1 MYASVNDLDMY
12 YQEHG
17 SGDPLV
23 LLHGGLITIDVSFG
37 ELLPVLATTRRVIA
51 VEQQGH
57 GHTPDIDRP
66 LTFDQMAD
74 DTAALLR
81 QVGVER
87 ADLFGYSDGGIVA
100 LGMAIRHPDLVR
112 KLVVAGT
119 NFNNDGLYPEILDFF
134 RHVTIDDLGDLGD
147 DYAAVA
153 PNPAGWPALVAKVF
167 RQALEFP
174 GWRADDLRAIRSPT
188 FVIAGDDDIIRPE
201 HAVELYRL
209 IPNAR
214 LAILPG
220 TDHQQIVKRADW
232 LLSMIPLFLDTPMP
246 ESFRE
251 EPVAVT

>member
-23 LLHGGLITIDVSFG
+23 LLHGGLTTIDASFG
-37 ELLPVLATTRRVIA
+37 ELLPALATTRRVIA

-81 QVGVER
+81 QLGVER

-100 LGMAIRHPDLVR
+100 LGLAIRHPDLVR

-119 NFNNDGLYPEILDFF
+119 NFNNDGLYPEIVDFF
-134 RHVTIDDLGDLGD
+134 RHGTIDDLGDLGD

-153 PNPAGWPALVAKVF
+153 PNPDAWPTLVAKVF

-174 GWRADDLRAIRSPT
+174 GWRADDLRAIRSPAL
-188 FVIAGDDDIIRPE
+188 VIAGDDDMIRPE

-209 IPNAR
+209 ILIAR

-220 TDHQQIVKRADW
+220 TDHQQIVRRADW
-232 LLSMIPLFLDTPMP
+232 LLSMIPPFLDAPMP
-246 ESFRE
+246 DSFRE